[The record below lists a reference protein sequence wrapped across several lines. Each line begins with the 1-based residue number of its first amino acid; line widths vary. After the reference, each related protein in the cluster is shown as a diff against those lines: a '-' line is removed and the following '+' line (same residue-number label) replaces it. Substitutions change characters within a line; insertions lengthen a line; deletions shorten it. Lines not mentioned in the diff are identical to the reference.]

1 MLSSFVT
8 VLLSSS
14 SESDEEE
21 ELEDD
26 FEDFEDFLKVSKKV
40 IWTQFWKR
48 YKPSA

>member
-40 IWTQFWKR
+40 I
-48 YKPSA
+48 